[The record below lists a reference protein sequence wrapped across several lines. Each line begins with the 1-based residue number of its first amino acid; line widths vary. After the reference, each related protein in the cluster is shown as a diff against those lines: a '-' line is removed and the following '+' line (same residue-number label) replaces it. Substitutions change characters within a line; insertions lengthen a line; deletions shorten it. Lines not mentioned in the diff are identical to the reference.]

1 MDTISCTHALV
12 SYDSIFL
19 CYFGGGKTRELL
31 LEEVGMHPDGFSK
44 ASEKQQSLTFE
55 LWKIF

>member
-44 ASEKQQSLTFE
+44 ASENQQSLTFE
-55 LWKIF
+55 L